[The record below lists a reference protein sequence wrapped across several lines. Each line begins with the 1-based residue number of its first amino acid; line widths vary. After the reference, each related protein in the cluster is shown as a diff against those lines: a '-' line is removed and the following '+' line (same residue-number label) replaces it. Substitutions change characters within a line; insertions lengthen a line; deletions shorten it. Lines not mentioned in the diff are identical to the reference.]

1 MLCDYTNR
9 ALEELELEELE
20 LVVDDDD
27 DDDEEEEDEE
37 EVVTVVTVV
46 VDPFILRTMKTIFG
60 GDKRG

>member
-9 ALEELELEELE
+9 ALEVLELEELE

-27 DDDEEEEDEE
+27 DDEEEEEE

-46 VDPFILRTMKTIFG
+46 VDPFI
-60 GDKRG
+60 